1 MGTTFLHLANKVKIC
16 SVKHLENLY
25 EIIGNYD
32 KIKER

>member
-1 MGTTFLHLANKVKIC
+1 MEATFLQYTNKVKIC

-32 KIKER
+32 KVKER